1 MVMQRKSQRK
11 RLFAA
16 GKLVKP
22 HVALKHA
29 KQLEQRMTR
38 QLGRA
43 LGKEGGR

>member
-16 GKLVKP
+16 GKLPKP

-29 KQLEQRMTR
+29 KQLELRIAR
-38 QLGRA
+38 SLSRA
-43 LGKEGGR
+43 LEREAGK